1 MEVILSTNRTGD
13 DHYFDS
19 QVDSSEGG
27 MGPYWAI
34 HWGSG
39 IIKRLR
45 TPDLGRYISSQWGC
59 SEYSTVLTAPPLR
72 GNISPKILGRYISAV
87 YPSFHEPLSSQ
98 CCFQLICL
106 KS

>member
-45 TPDLGRYISSQWGC
+45 TPGLDEDSRY
-59 SEYSTVLTAPPLR
+59 APAYLR
-72 GNISPKILGRYISAV
+72 
-87 YPSFHEPLSSQ
+87 H
-98 CCFQLICL
+98 FQGVV
-106 KS
+106 KGF

>member
-1 MEVILSTNRTGD
+1 MEAILSTNRTGD

-19 QVDSSEGG
+19 QVDSSERG

-45 TPDLGRYISSQWGC
+45 TPDLDD
-59 SEYSTVLTAPPLR
+59 
-72 GNISPKILGRYISAV
+72 K
-87 YPSFHEPLSSQ
+87 
-98 CCFQLICL
+98 
-106 KS
+106 